1 MNPSGDDNDVEA
13 ASPMSTTHQIGVV
26 GGLLGLLLA
35 GSAAGVISYQGAA
48 AQQARLAA
56 ARAEFFGPDR
66 E

>member
-1 MNPSGDDNDVEA
+1 L
-13 ASPMSTTHQIGVV
+13 STSHQIGVI

-35 GSAAGVISYQGAA
+35 GGAAGVISYQSAA